1 MKGKRNPTEQPS
13 CPGFLQPPALLSGPS
28 ARRDRPKGPYSR
40 YASAM
45 VPTGPEEPPGYRL
58 QLASSAP
65 ALANKQ

>member
-13 CPGFLQPPALLSGPS
+13 RPGFLQPPAPHSGPS
-28 ARRDRPKGPYSR
+28 TRRDRPKGPYSR
-40 YASAM
+40 CASAM
-45 VPTGPEEPPGYRL
+45 VPAGPEEPPGHRL